1 MAEAVH
7 LPKIGM
13 TMEDAVLTRWL
24 VPDGATISRGDS
36 IFEMDIEK
44 VLQDVEAEA
53 DGTLRYLVGDC
64 IRLRPGA
71 IVGCVLAEG
80 EDVPAALLEQ
90 VASQWSE
97 PAEEY
102 REAGATP
109 AVPSAVASTPAA
121 TAPASA
127 ASPAPTPPPP
137 PTPGPAAPATPGA
150 PAQPTV
156 AAGGRVVASPFARRL
171 AGQLGVDLARVQGTG
186 PRGRITEADIR
197 ALAEAP
203 STNGAEA
210 PDAPGAAAD
219 ERVLASPIA
228 RRLAA
233 ELGIDLGTI
242 SGSGPGGRIVEADIR
257 GASIPAPAAS
267 PAPAPAEAPP
277 AEAPTA
283 ASEAPAIDP
292 ASAPA
297 RTPEAAPASEGEALL
312 AYAGRRRAIGQRM
325 LQSLR
330 DSAQLT
336 LSSEVRVDDAV
347 RMAGGLSRE
356 WRADRTVVTLT
367 TLVIRAA
374 ARALLEH
381 PRLNA
386 RLDEG
391 QIVGNDA
398 IHIGFAADA
407 DEGLMVPVIRDAAS
421 RPLQEVAADFV
432 TLSRKTEAN
441 ELTLADVTDAT
452 FTVTSLESTG
462 IDAFTPI
469 INPPQAAILGIGR
482 VRRQPVAGDDG
493 VEVGQVTTL
502 SLTIDHRVNDGAPSA
517 RFLGRVAQL
526 LERPYLLM

>member
-24 VPDGATISRGDS
+24 VPDGARVSRGDS

-53 DGTLRYLVGDC
+53 EGTLRYLVGDC

-71 IVGCVLAEG
+71 IVACLLAGG
-80 EDVPAALLEQ
+80 EEIPTALLDQ
-90 VASQWSE
+90 VALQWSE
-97 PAEEY
+97 PADEY
-102 REAGATP
+102 REVGATP
-109 AVPSAVASTPAA
+109 VVAAAVATPAA
-121 TAPASA
+121 TAAATPTSSA
-127 ASPAPTPPPP
+127 PPPP
-137 PTPGPAAPATPGA
+137 PSPSTPPPAAPPDA
-150 PAQPTV
+150 PSV
-156 AAGGRVVASPFARRL
+156 AAGGRVAASPFARRL
-171 AGQLGVDLARVQGTG
+171 ARELGVDLGQVPGTG

-197 ALAEAP
+197 ALAASGLAATPPPVEAP

-210 PDAPGAAAD
+210 PAPNAAEAG
-219 ERVLASPIA
+219 RVIASPIA

-233 ELGIDLGTI
+233 ELGVDLGAL
-242 SGSGPGGRIVEADIR
+242 SGSGPRGRVVEADVR
-257 GASIPAPAAS
+257 GAAAQ
-267 PAPAPAEAPP
+267 PEATPPP
-277 AEAPTA
+277 ASVAPETPSATA
-283 ASEAPAIDP
+283 APEGVEA
-292 ASAPA
+292 
-297 RTPEAAPASEGEALL
+297 TPYS
-312 AYAGRRRAIGQRM
+312 GRRRAIGERM
-325 LQSLR
+325 AQSLR

-336 LSSEVRVDDAV
+336 LSSEIRVDDAIG
-347 RMAGGLSRE
+347 MAGGLSRE

-386 RLDEG
+386 RLEDG
-391 QIVGNDA
+391 QIVNNEA
-398 IHIGFAADA
+398 VNIGFAADA
-407 DEGLMVPVIRDAAS
+407 AEGLMVPVIRDAAA
-421 RPLQEVAADFV
+421 RPLQDVAADFV
-432 TLSRKTEAN
+432 ALSRKTEAN
-441 ELTLADVTDAT
+441 ELTALDVTDAT

-462 IDAFTPI
+462 VDAFTPI
-469 INPPQAAILGIGR
+469 INPPQAAILGLGR

-493 VEVGQVTTL
+493 IEVGQVTTL
-502 SLTIDHRVNDGAPSA
+502 SLTIDHRINDGAPAA